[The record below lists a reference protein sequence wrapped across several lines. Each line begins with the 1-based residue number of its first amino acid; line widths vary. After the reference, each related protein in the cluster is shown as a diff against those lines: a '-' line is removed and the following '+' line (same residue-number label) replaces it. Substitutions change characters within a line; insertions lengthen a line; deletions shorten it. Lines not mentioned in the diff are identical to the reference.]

1 MALRV
6 KRDADNKFYIYIDWN
21 EWITNQAKASPNGPA
36 LTVQITEVSWSVPA
50 AITEESETPNDDISG
65 ITYFVGSGGSNGT
78 EYPVTATVTYQVNQ
92 INNLTDCTQDQSL
105 TLILENQ

>member
-21 EWITNQAKASPNGPA
+21 EWITNQAKVSPNGPA
-36 LTVQITEVSWSVPA
+36 LTVEITSVSWSVPV
-50 AITEESETPNDDISG
+50 AITEEAETPADDIGG
-65 ITYFVGSGGSNGT
+65 ITYFVGSGGTNGT
-78 EYPVTATVTYQVNQ
+78 EYPVTATITYSATE
-92 INNLTDCTQDQSL
+92 LSATDLTQDQSL